1 MNNNGQLGLA
11 IIAAVVFF
19 IIGFMVVNFVMDEVT
34 IARGSSA
41 LDCST
46 STISDGTKLTYL
58 AVDWVIPG
66 LILSVIGGAG
76 AIITA
81 KLLL

>member
-19 IIGFMVVNFVMDEVT
+19 VIGFMVINFIMDEVT

-46 STISDGTKLTYL
+46 STISDGTKLTCL